1 MSISVIDSNLT
12 GKHVPDGAI
21 FMLLQYRTGSDSKHV
36 HPSEKIARETWQM
49 PNFKQGLPVHE
60 KLSVLQ

>member
-1 MSISVIDSNLT
+1 
-12 GKHVPDGAI
+12 
-21 FMLLQYRTGSDSKHV
+21 MLLQYRTRSDSKHV
-36 HPSEKIARETWQM
+36 HPSEKIAGETWQM